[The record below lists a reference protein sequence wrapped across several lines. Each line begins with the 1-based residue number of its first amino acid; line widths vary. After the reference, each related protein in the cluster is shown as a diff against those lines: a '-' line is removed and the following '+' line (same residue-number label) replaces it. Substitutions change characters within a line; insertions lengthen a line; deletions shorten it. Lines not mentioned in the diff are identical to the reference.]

1 MCMDLPTTPPFFQ
14 PQHTHLPPFYRHHPH
29 PLYPH
34 PHLLPLPPITTLI
47 YHPFVPPPPHLQGR
61 LVDQSHNKLGKDE
74 MLSMIRHG
82 ADHVFA
88 SKESQISDV
97 SIDAI
102 LERGEMKVERVS
114 WGWGFIGGGVL
125 LGVGF

>member
-1 MCMDLPTTPPFFQ
+1 
-14 PQHTHLPPFYRHHPH
+14 
-29 PLYPH
+29 
-34 PHLLPLPPITTLI
+34 
-47 YHPFVPPPPHLQGR
+47 
-61 LVDQSHNKLGKDE
+61 

-102 LERGEMKVERVS
+102 LERGEMKVEGVS
-114 WGWGFIGGGVL
+114 WGWGFNGGGVL
-125 LGVGF
+125 LGVGFCWGWGFIGGGGLMVVGVLLVVGV